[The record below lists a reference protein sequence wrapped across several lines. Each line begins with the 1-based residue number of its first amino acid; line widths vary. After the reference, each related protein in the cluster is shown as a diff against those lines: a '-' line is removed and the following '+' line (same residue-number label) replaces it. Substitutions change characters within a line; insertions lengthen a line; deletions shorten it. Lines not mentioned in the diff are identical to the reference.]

1 MLALAPDGIP
11 RLTDA
16 GLNLPVALA
25 ALAATMVAVVVC
37 GAGPMRLAR
46 SRHLIAALQDS
57 SRATAAARPMRW
69 RAALLMLQVALAV
82 VLLVTAGLVTRSF
95 QALRGLDLGFQS
107 SQVLSLQIDPRL
119 PPTRVNAWMHQ
130 LIAVLAARPDTEAIG
145 AVYLRPLA
153 LGPIGQGTTVVLE
166 GQPETPETAAANP
179 LLNYQVATPGY
190 FAAMRIPLR
199 AGRLFTDDDRDGG
212 ERVAIVGESTAR
224 RLWPGREAVGQR
236 LLTSSFDRRDGAPAT
251 AWRRVVGVVADV
263 RYRGLD
269 EVSLDLYDPAT
280 QSTLPATDLVI
291 RTSADP
297 LALASIVRDEARRLA
312 PGVIVDG
319 VTTLDADRRPGLG
332 AVALRRVGVHALR
345 HRRHRAHR
353 GGTLQRRGARRGRA
367 PARVRAAAGPRRHGT
382 GGRARRAR
390 HGGAPCRRWVSSPA
404 CSRPSAASSAVRGL
418 LFGIP
423 ALDLP
428 TYAGVIAV
436 IAVVVFVATYVPM
449 RRAMRVAPAE
459 VLRGV

>member
-1 MLALAPDGIP
+1 
-11 RLTDA
+11 
-16 GLNLPVALA
+16 
-25 ALAATMVAVVVC
+25 
-37 GAGPMRLAR
+37 
-46 SRHLIAALQDS
+46 
-57 SRATAAARPMRW
+57 MRW

-107 SQVLSLQIDPRL
+107 GQVLSLQIDPRL

-130 LIAVLAARPDTEAIG
+130 LIAVLAARPDTDAIG

-190 FAAMRIPLR
+190 FGAMRIPLR

-236 LLTSSFDRRDGAPAT
+236 LLTSSFDRREGAPAT

-312 PGVIVDG
+312 PEVIVDG
-319 VTTLDADRRPGLG
+319 VTTLDQIVGRAWAPWRFGAWVFTLFAIVATALTAVGLFSVVALDVAERRREFALRLALG
-332 AVALRRVGVHALR
+332 ASERVVARGVLSTAARRVALGVA
-345 HRRHRAHR
+345 A
-353 GGTLQRRGARRGRA
+353 GAA
-367 PARVRAAAGPRRHGT
+367 AAAG
-382 GGRARRAR
+382 
-390 HGGAPCRRWVSSPA
+390 
-404 CSRPSAASSAVRGL
+404 ASSAIRGL
-418 LFGIP
+418 LYGIP
-423 ALDLP
+423 ALDAP
-428 TYAGVIAV
+428 TYAGVAGV
-436 IAVVVFVATYVPM
+436 IAVVVLVATYVPM
-449 RRAMRVAPAE
+449 RRAIRVAPAE
-459 VLRGV
+459 VLREV